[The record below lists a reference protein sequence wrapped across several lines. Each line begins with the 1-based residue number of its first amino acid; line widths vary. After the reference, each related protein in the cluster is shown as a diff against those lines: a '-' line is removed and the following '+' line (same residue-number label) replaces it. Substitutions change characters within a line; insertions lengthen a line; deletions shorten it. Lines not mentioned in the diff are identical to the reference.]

1 MFHLPEAPIR
11 IYSLTGETKT
21 HVRVE
26 KKAGWSSCS
35 FSGSIHS
42 TSGIYFLTS
51 MYAKFHKLTI
61 ANTSMHRVVPS
72 SNVDISRLD
81 DRKAEIGVLNPI
93 SIEYTCEAI

>member
-1 MFHLPEAPIR
+1 M
-11 IYSLTGETKT
+11 
-21 HVRVE
+21 
-26 KKAGWSSCS
+26 
-35 FSGSIHS
+35 
-42 TSGIYFLTS
+42 YFLTS